1 MKLAAKL
8 AVSNLKRNRRTT
20 IPFILTS
27 ALCTLMLY
35 LVISLENGPAVA
47 DSYGGAQLQMMLGF
61 GQLIIVLFTVIFLFY
76 TNSFLMKQRKR
87 EFGLFNILG
96 LAKKDIGL
104 VLFFELLICW
114 AISLILGL
122 GLGVILDKAM
132 YLLIARLVSI
142 PLPEGLHIS
151 AAAMTQT
158 ICWTGAVYVLLTVY
172 GFFMVNVSSPIELL
186 HAQAEGE
193 KEPKNRWILALAGI
207 ICLAAGYGLAISV
220 NNPMEAFVLF
230 FVAVILVI
238 IGTYLLFNAGSIAIL
253 NLLQKNRRFYYQTS
267 HFISVSGMKYRMK
280 ANAVSL
286 ANICI
291 LSTMILVAL
300 STTICLMTGMDETIQ
315 TSYPRETTLTMYTQE
330 GDSLEEF
337 RQALAQSDVQA
348 EDVLAYSLYDIP
360 GVTDNGTVTDIGSYG
375 QENTR
380 LFEFIPLDQYNN
392 AMGTSYVLNPDQV
405 LLCTPGSTWSDTL
418 TVQDRTWNVAGTVDE
433 FPSSGIGV
441 KMVGD
446 PALVVVPSVE
456 DMEYVRSLAPDEQK
470 SLVNILAFDSP
481 NPDQD
486 AAAVKDQFE
495 QITGLRPS
503 GDTRNGFGD
512 SLHSLYGS
520 LLFVGIFVS
529 ILFITAS
536 VLIMYYKQISEG
548 YEDQKRFD
556 IMTRVGLDNAQIRK
570 TIHFQVLAVFFLPL
584 VMAAVHIAFAF
595 PMISKLLMLLG
606 MGDTTLFMI
615 TCLCVFGIFALLY
628 VIVYGLTSRAYYQL
642 VKGMTEDLEEA

>member
-291 LSTMILVAL
+291 LSTMVLVAL

-433 FPSSGIGV
+433 FPSSGNGV

>member
-291 LSTMILVAL
+291 LSTMVLVAL

-433 FPSSGIGV
+433 FPSSGFGV

>member
-291 LSTMILVAL
+291 LSTMVLVAL

-433 FPSSGIGV
+433 FPSSGIGD

>member
-291 LSTMILVAL
+291 LSTMVLVAL